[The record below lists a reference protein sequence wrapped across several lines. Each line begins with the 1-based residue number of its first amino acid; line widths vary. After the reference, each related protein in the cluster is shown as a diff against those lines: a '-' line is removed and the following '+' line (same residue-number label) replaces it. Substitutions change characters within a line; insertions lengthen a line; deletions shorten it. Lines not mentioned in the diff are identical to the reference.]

1 MNIVLYPAVRSV
13 RPTAMVP
20 LPCLIVSLI
29 LPVCLTAGE
38 LKDYLERYEGR
49 WSGDFTIHSTASGY
63 TENFPVEQRYW
74 LEGKRLRGIAVLQR
88 QKGIETSTSWT
99 YIEGKKLVSE
109 VTRGEDEE
117 TYYGVPQDQGILWIS
132 SDLNRAEDYQLI
144 ERIVEEEGQRRL
156 RTEGFDT
163 YLYAEGLAHIVYRGE
178 LVWQGPASRDV
189 E

>member
-1 MNIVLYPAVRSV
+1 
-13 RPTAMVP
+13 MVP

-74 LEGKRLRGIAVLQR
+74 LEGKRLRGISVLQR